1 MFSKIRSLI
10 FKLDSELAHNL
21 AIKALKFNYFPI
33 NNFKK
38 NSSIETEIFG
48 KKISNPIGVAAGFDK
63 DAEVYNPLFKLGF
76 GLVEVGTITPLKQY
90 GNSKPRLFRLEEDE
104 ALINRLGFNNSGA
117 EIISSRI
124 KSNPPNGLFGVNIGP
139 NKDTNNRLEDY
150 LIGIRTFHN
159 LADYIV
165 INISS
170 PNTENLRSFHNENE
184 LDELL
189 STIESEKKKL
199 NSKIPIAV
207 KISPDIEDDI
217 IEKTSE
223 ILLKYNVAAAI
234 ISNSTDV
241 NRENLKNVNKFE
253 KGGLSGKPLENKSN
267 ALINKFY
274 KNLKNKIKII
284 GVGGVDSGKSAFE
297 KIINGASLVQLYT
310 GMVYKGPNIAFK
322 ISDELSDILEKKGIK
337 NISEVIGIKNWSWLV
352 TLERLYNHKFY
363 VKEMWTYWKNSS

>member
-10 FKLDSELAHNL
+10 FKLDPELAHNL

-38 NSSIETEIFG
+38 NSLIETEIFG

-124 KSNPPNGLFGVNIGP
+124 KSNPPNGLFGINIGP
-139 NKDTNNRLEDY
+139 NKDTKNRLEDY

-159 LADYIV
+159 LADYII

-189 STIESEKKKL
+189 STIESEKK
-199 NSKIPIAV
+199 N
-207 KISPDIEDDI
+207 
-217 IEKTSE
+217 
-223 ILLKYNVAAAI
+223 
-234 ISNSTDV
+234 
-241 NRENLKNVNKFE
+241 
-253 KGGLSGKPLENKSN
+253 
-267 ALINKFY
+267 
-274 KNLKNKIKII
+274 
-284 GVGGVDSGKSAFE
+284 
-297 KIINGASLVQLYT
+297 
-310 GMVYKGPNIAFK
+310 
-322 ISDELSDILEKKGIK
+322 
-337 NISEVIGIKNWSWLV
+337 
-352 TLERLYNHKFY
+352 
-363 VKEMWTYWKNSS
+363 

>member
-10 FKLDSELAHNL
+10 FKLDPELAHNL
-21 AIKALKFNYFPI
+21 AIKALKFNFFPI

-38 NSSIETEIFG
+38 NSLIETEIFG
-48 KKISNPIGVAAGFDK
+48 KKISNPVGVAAGFDK

-124 KSNPPNGLFGVNIGP
+124 KSNSPNGLFGVNIGP
-139 NKDTNNRLEDY
+139 NKDTKNRLEDY

-159 LADYIV
+159 LADYII

-189 STIESEKKKL
+189 STIESEKKK
-199 NSKIPIAV
+199 
-207 KISPDIEDDI
+207 
-217 IEKTSE
+217 
-223 ILLKYNVAAAI
+223 
-234 ISNSTDV
+234 
-241 NRENLKNVNKFE
+241 
-253 KGGLSGKPLENKSN
+253 
-267 ALINKFY
+267 
-274 KNLKNKIKII
+274 IK
-284 GVGGVDSGKSAFE
+284 
-297 KIINGASLVQLYT
+297 
-310 GMVYKGPNIAFK
+310 
-322 ISDELSDILEKKGIK
+322 
-337 NISEVIGIKNWSWLV
+337 
-352 TLERLYNHKFY
+352 
-363 VKEMWTYWKNSS
+363 